1 MIASRAA
8 RRSKRH
14 TDEQA
19 IAIACRQHAARHAIE
34 QAADSNSNNNMLITI
49 AIIIINT
56 KLLLTGCK
64 MQIRIFVPTLARI
77 ALLYLL
83 QILR

>member
-1 MIASRAA
+1 MIVSRIA
-8 RRSKRH
+8 RKSKRH
-14 TDEQA
+14 ANE
-19 IAIACRQHAARHAIE
+19 HADKHADSHAIE

-56 KLLLTGCK
+56 KLLLTDCK

-83 QILR
+83 QISR